1 MADPTGKAAYVYDD
15 VLSGHVL
22 REGHPMRPVRLRHT
36 YALLRAYGAFEDEH
50 ALLVPPRPAT
60 LDELTTFHTEEY
72 VETVRRLSSGEEAD
86 GDRHGFSTHG
96 DNPVYDGMY
105 EAALLSTGASVQ
117 AAELIADGEASAAF
131 APAGGLHHAMRGWAS
146 GFCIFNDPVV
156 AINVLRKRGLRVV
169 YVDVDAH
176 HGDGVQAAF
185 YRDTDVM
192 TVSVHESGRWLF
204 PGTGA
209 VNEVGAGEAAGYSV
223 NLPLFPYTGDDVYQ
237 EAFERVVPPL
247 IEAFAPDVLAVQMG
261 ADAYVTDPLTHLALS
276 THGYD
281 AVVRRLGAMGYPMLA
296 FGGGGYDLDATA
308 RCWTL
313 AYGSMVGREWPDE
326 LPSGVDAYLTSLHL
340 RDAVLPQIE
349 PQLYEKSREFVQEQV
364 AEIERLIFPVHGLG

>member
-1 MADPTGKAAYVYDD
+1 MYDD

-72 VETVRRLSSGEEAD
+72 VETVRRLSGGEEAD
-86 GDRHGFSTHG
+86 GERHGFAAHG
-96 DNPVYDGMY
+96 DNPVYPGMY
-105 EAALLSTGASVQ
+105 EAAVLSTGASVQ

-185 YRDTDVM
+185 YHDTDVM
-192 TVSVHESGRWLF
+192 TISVHESGRWLF

-209 VNEVGAGEAAGYSV
+209 VNEVGAGDAAGYSV
-223 NLPLFPYTGDDVYQ
+223 NLPLFPYTSDDVYV

-276 THGYD
+276 TYGYE
-281 AVVRRLGAMGYPMLA
+281 ALVRRLGGMGYPMLA

-313 AYGSMVGREWPDE
+313 AYGAMLGREWPDD
-326 LPSGVDAYLTSLHL
+326 LPPRADAYLTSPRL
-340 RDAVLPQIE
+340 RDAAPPDVEAQMR
-349 PQLYEKSREFVQEQV
+349 EKARDFVQQQV
-364 AEIERLIFPVHGLG
+364 TEIKRLIFPVHGLA

>member
-1 MADPTGKAAYVYDD
+1 MTNPGGKAAYVYDD

-36 YALLRAYGAFEDEH
+36 YALLRAYEAFEDEYS
-50 ALLVPPRPAT
+50 LLVPPRPAT
-60 LDELTTFHTEEY
+60 LDELMTFHTEEY
-72 VETVRRLSSGEEAD
+72 VETVRRLSSGEESEAEQ
-86 GDRHGFSTHG
+86 HGFSAHG
-96 DNPVYDGMY
+96 DNPVYPGMY

-156 AINVLRKRGLRVV
+156 AINVLRRRGLRVV

-192 TVSVHESGRWLF
+192 TISVHESGRWLF

-209 VNEVGAGEAAGYSV
+209 VGEVGAGEAAGYSV
-223 NLPLFPYTGDDVYQ
+223 NLPLFPYTGDEVYL
-237 EAFERVVPPL
+237 EAFERVAPPL

-276 THGYD
+276 THGYE
-281 AVVRRLGAMGYPMLA
+281 ALVRRLGAMGYPLLA

-313 AYGSMVGREWPDE
+313 AYGSMLGREWPDE
-326 LPSGVDAYLTSLHL
+326 LPSGADAYLTSPHL
-340 RDAVLPQIE
+340 RDATLPEIE
-349 PQLYEKSREFVQEQV
+349 PQLHEKSRAFAQQQV